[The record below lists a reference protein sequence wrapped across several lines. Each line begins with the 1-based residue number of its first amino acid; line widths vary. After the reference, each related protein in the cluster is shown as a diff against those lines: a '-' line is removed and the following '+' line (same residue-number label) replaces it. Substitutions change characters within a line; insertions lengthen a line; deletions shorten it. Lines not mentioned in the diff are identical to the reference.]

1 MSTPESRLDELFTD
15 AFDTNDP
22 PMLDWVAI
30 KFELTK
36 VRAYAKAPTSTTL
49 TLHITGDREDAERIG
64 ALAAAQWP
72 AVSGYTISNQ

>member
-15 AFDTNDP
+15 AFGANDA

-36 VRAYAKAPTSTTL
+36 LRAYAKVPTSTTL
-49 TLHITGDREDAERIG
+49 TLHIAGDREDAERIG

-72 AVSGYTISNQ
+72 AVSGYAVSNQ

>member
-15 AFDTNDP
+15 AFGTNDP

-36 VRAYAKAPTSTTL
+36 LRAKPPTSAPNTVEEAK
-49 TLHITGDREDAERIG
+49 R
-64 ALAAAQWP
+64 
-72 AVSGYTISNQ
+72 